1 MTGLKL
7 LADGSVFC
15 SFGLVRDNESVFPA
29 PRAQSD
35 NNTLSLLG
43 ESIVSRL
50 LFVKLS
56 E

>member
-15 SFGLVRDNESVFPA
+15 SFDLVWDNESFFPA

-43 ESIVSRL
+43 ESIVSR
-50 LFVKLS
+50 FIVRKTQ
-56 E
+56 